1 MITLNHDEHVVL
13 AARRHWWV
21 LTEKLI
27 AVIFLFLLPVILYFF
42 WIFFQIQFPL
52 LEMGPNE
59 AIGPLLIFI
68 TSLYYLFLWL
78 YFCIVFV
85 DYYLDIW
92 VVTNMRILDIE
103 QHSLFHREVS
113 ECYLSKIQ
121 DVTVEIKGIMPTF
134 LNYGDLHIQTA
145 AEKREFMFAEVEDP
159 NNIKNVI
166 LDQYNKTMASFK
178 DNSPLNR

>member
-1 MITLNHDEHVVL
+1 MITLNAGETLIL

-27 AVIFLFLLPVILYFF
+27 AVMFLFLLPVFVYFSWSF
-42 WIFFQIQFPL
+42 LSTQL
-52 LEMGPNE
+52 PNLGLDTKE
-59 AIGPLLIFI
+59 AIGPLILFVA
-68 TSLYYLFLWL
+68 SLYYLFLWL

-85 DYYLDIW
+85 DYYLDVW

-103 QHSLFHREVS
+103 QISLFHREVS

-121 DVTVEIKGIMPTF
+121 DITVEIKGIMPTF

-145 AEKREFMFAEVEDP
+145 AEKREFLFKEVTDP
-159 NNIKNVI
+159 NKIKNVI
-166 LDQYNKTMASFK
+166 LDQYNKQHLSA
-178 DNSPLNR
+178 NNQ